1 MDPITAAMT
10 LGQFVPQIVKWLT
23 GSKKAGEIADKV
35 VGVAKQVTGTTSA
48 DAAIAVLGGNPDKVL
63 EFRKAV
69 LDQEIKIAE
78 IDASVVREVN
88 VTMRAEAAASHW
100 PTYTWRPFIG
110 FSFGFYVNSLWVLPL
125 AHITPVIMGPDI
137 VLAIGGILGVASWFR
152 GKMQADPAVQ
162 SDNRG

>member
-23 GSKKAGEIADKV
+23 GSKKATEIAEQTV
-35 VGVAKQVTGTTSA
+35 AIAKQVTGTTSA
-48 DAAIAVLGGNPDKVL
+48 DAAIAVLGGNQDKVL

-69 LDQEIKIAE
+69 LDQELQFAQ

-88 VTMRAEAAASHW
+88 ATMRAEAAADHW
-100 PTYTWRPFIG
+100 PTYSWRPFIG
-110 FSFGFYVNSLWVLPL
+110 FCFGIYVCSLWILPL
-125 AHITPVIMGPDI
+125 VGKTPVVMSADM
-137 VLAIGGILGVASWFR
+137 VLAVGGILGVASWFR
-152 GKMQADPAVQ
+152 GKMQASPNTQ